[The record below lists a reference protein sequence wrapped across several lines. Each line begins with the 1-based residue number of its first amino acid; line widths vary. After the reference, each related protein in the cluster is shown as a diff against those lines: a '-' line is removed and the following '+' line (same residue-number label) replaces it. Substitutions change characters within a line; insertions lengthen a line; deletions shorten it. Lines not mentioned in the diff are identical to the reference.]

1 MRQWLAIALGTT
13 LVAVLWPISAMAER
27 LEGKLDDNERE
38 WYILR
43 QDNES
48 SATFTDV
55 GDGDFLIDIV
65 GFADP
70 DGRRSRD
77 SLSIS
82 MALKDGELLHYDVLN
97 LIGTS
102 AMPPVYTS
110 EGADVRLT
118 LETFAV
124 EGGVARVV
132 GSVKGALALQE
143 ALGEAPNLEEGI
155 DIAVEFD
162 ITASRIEY

>member
-1 MRQWLAIALGTT
+1 MRQWVAILLGTI
-13 LVAVLWPISAMAER
+13 LAAGLWSVPAMAER
-27 LEGKLDDNERE
+27 LEGELDGTERE

-43 QDNES
+43 EDDDT
-48 SATFTDV
+48 SATYTDI
-55 GDGDFLIDIV
+55 GDGDFHIDIV

-70 DGRRSRD
+70 DGRRIRD

-82 MALKDGELLHYDVLN
+82 MALKDSELAHYDILN

-110 EGADVRLT
+110 EGADVQLT
-118 LETFAV
+118 LEMFAV
-124 EGGVARVV
+124 EGNTARVI
-132 GSVKGALALQE
+132 GSVKGILALQE

>member
-1 MRQWLAIALGTT
+1 MKQWGAMVLSTILAGGFWS
-13 LVAVLWPISAMAER
+13 VSAMAER
-27 LEGKLDDNERE
+27 LEGELDGTERE
-38 WYILR
+38 WFILS
-43 QDNES
+43 QYDDA
-48 SATFTDV
+48 SATFTDI
-55 GDGDFLIDIV
+55 GDGDYLIDIV

-82 MALKDGELLHYDVLN
+82 MALKDGEVLNYDVLN

-110 EGADVRLT
+110 EGGDVQFT
-118 LETFAV
+118 LATFAV
-124 EGGVARVV
+124 EGAVARVA
-132 GSVKGALALQE
+132 GSVQGTLALQE
-143 ALGEAPNLEEGI
+143 ALGEPPNLEEGV
-155 DIAVEFD
+155 DIAVTFD

>member
-1 MRQWLAIALGTT
+1 MRQWLAIAFGMI
-13 LVAVLWPISAMAER
+13 LVAGLWPMSAMAER
-27 LEGKLDDNERE
+27 LEGELDGNERE

-55 GDGDFLIDIV
+55 GDGDFLVDIV

-82 MALKDGELLHYDVLN
+82 MAFKDGELLHYDVLN

-118 LETFAV
+118 LDTFAV

-132 GSVKGALALQE
+132 GSVKGVLALQE
-143 ALGEAPNLEEGI
+143 ALGDAPNLEEGI
-155 DIAVEFD
+155 DIAVAFD

>member
-1 MRQWLAIALGTT
+1 MRQWLAIVLGGI
-13 LVAVLWPISAMAER
+13 LVAGLWPVSAMAER
-27 LEGKLDDNERE
+27 LEGELDGAERE
-38 WYILR
+38 WFILR
-43 QDNES
+43 QDGEA
-48 SATFTDV
+48 SATFTDI

-65 GFADP
+65 GFVDP

-82 MALKDGELLHYDVLN
+82 MALKDGEVLHYDVLN

-110 EGADVRLT
+110 EGADVQLT
-118 LETFAV
+118 LVKFAE

-132 GSVKGALALQE
+132 GSVKGTLALQE

-155 DIAVEFD
+155 EIAVEFD